1 MTGVQTKCGCGHSAA
16 AHERG
21 PCQGVD
27 VHSGGGQV
35 PGARSLV
42 LCECPEL
49 RDTYKVPAGPALIPI
64 GGVSC

>member
-1 MTGVQTKCGCGHSAA
+1 MTGVQTKCGPCGHSAA

-27 VHSGGGQV
+27 VHTGGLGR
-35 PGARSLV
+35 ARSLV

-49 RDTYKVPAGPALIPI
+49 TDSYTVPAGPALIPLA
-64 GGVSC
+64 GASC